1 MNTKQLYF
9 NKTIKNWDEAIP
21 LGNGDLG
28 CLIWNKSN
36 KLRFSI
42 DKAGIWDC
50 SNPPKNQPDFNY
62 SNLKQL
68 VKNGEEKIINQ
79 KYDDC
84 YYNTTPTKLP
94 TGKIIIDLGVR
105 QNVISKLDMQTAEAE
120 LRVGGIKINS
130 FVHAEEDFGLIQI
143 SKPNVKISAENPKF
157 GKHKRRFFVKA
168 FKGTVQSLKNLVYPK
183 ATVVKK
189 KVNGICIQYFVQ
201 PTNESFYGIVT
212 ASKSYNGTTLIAYT
226 VGISQN
232 NDFVDKCVDKVI
244 TALNTGYENAF
255 EQHKAWWE
263 QYWSKS
269 SITLPDKFMERQYNF
284 NTYLLAGCSR
294 KGKFPMPLQG
304 VWTADNNGLP
314 PWKGDYHHDL
324 NTRMSY
330 TSYLKANRI
339 DEGESFIDY
348 LLNTAE
354 QGRAFAEEFYGVKG
368 LCLPSVM
375 DIEGNALGGWCQY
388 ALSPT
393 NQLWLC
399 CIMARHYFYTG
410 KEDYLREKIY
420 PYMTEVG
427 EFLLNMLHKENGFYK
442 LELST
447 SPEIH
452 DNRMSAWLTP
462 NSNYDLALMKAFCIN
477 MIKTSNALGKTDAA
491 EKWTKIL
498 SDFEPLA
505 VNENNVLMLST
516 DESPYESHRHHS
528 HCMSIYPL
536 RMMEYDTDEH
546 KKIIDSTIA
555 NLEHFGIKN
564 WVGYSLGWMAQ
575 LYAVQGNGD
584 KAFGML
590 DSFFRYFCTDNGF
603 HSNGDYRFKTS
614 CTQRC
619 RLFTLEANFLAMDAI
634 QEMLLYSENN
644 FIKVLPAIP
653 VAWKDVAFENLRAYG
668 GLLVSLKL
676 CNGKITYLKF
686 TAEKDIHFT
695 LEEPKY
701 ECDFALSK
709 EIELKQGETVCMH
722 QNSKNSVCNL

>member
-1 MNTKQLYF
+1 MDTKQLKF
-9 NKTIKNWDEAIP
+9 DKTITHWDEAIP

-62 SNLKQL
+62 SYLKQL
-68 VKNGEEKIINQ
+68 IKIGDKKAIS
-79 KYDDC
+79 KKFDDC

-94 TGKIIIDLGVR
+94 TGKLIIDLGVN

-120 LRVGGIKINS
+120 LRIGEIKINS
-130 FVHAEEDFGLIQI
+130 FVHAVDDFGLIQI
-143 SKPNVKISAENPKF
+143 SKPDVKISVDNPKF
-157 GKHKRRFFVKA
+157 GKHKRRFFAKM

-183 ATVVKK
+183 ATVAEKD
-189 KVNGICIQYFVQ
+189 VNGIHIQYFIQ
-201 PTNESFYGIVT
+201 PTNESYYGIVT
-212 ASKSYNGTTLIAYT
+212 ASKSVESSTLIAFT
-226 VGISQN
+226 VGISKKE
-232 NDFVDKCVDKVI
+232 DFVDKCVDKVI
-244 TALNTGYENAF
+244 SALNAGYEKAY
-255 EQHKAWWE
+255 EKHKEWWE
-263 QYWSKS
+263 QYWGKS

-324 NTRMSY
+324 NTQMSY

-339 DEGESFIDY
+339 EEGESFIDY

-410 KEDYLREKIY
+410 KDDYLRDKIY

-427 EFLLNMLHKENGFYK
+427 EFLMNMLHKENGFYK
-442 LELST
+442 LELSS

-452 DNRMSAWLTP
+452 DNRLSAWLTP
-462 NSNYDLALMKAFCIN
+462 NSNYDLALMKAFCLN
-477 MIKTSNALGKTDAA
+477 MVKTSKVLGKTDSA
-491 EKWTKIL
+491 EKWEKIL

-505 VNENNVLMLST
+505 VNDNNVLMLSP

-536 RMMEYDTDEH
+536 RTLEYDTAEH
-546 KKIIDSTIA
+546 KKIIDCTIA
-555 NLEHFGIKN
+555 NLEHLGIKN
-564 WVGYSLGWMAQ
+564 WVGYSFCWMAQ

-584 KAFGML
+584 KAFDML
-590 DSFFRYFCTDNGF
+590 NTFFRYFCTDSGF
-603 HSNGDYRFKTS
+603 HSNGDYRCKTS
-614 CTQRC
+614 CSLKY

-644 FIKVLPAIP
+644 LIKLLPAVP
-653 VAWKDVAFENLRAYG
+653 KRWKDVAFENLRAYG
-668 GLLVSLKL
+668 GLLVSLTMKG
-676 CNGKITYLKF
+676 GKITYLKF

-695 LEEPKY
+695 LEKPKF
-701 ECDFALSK
+701 ECAFDLSK
-709 EIELKQGETVCMH
+709 EVNLKQGETLCM
-722 QNSKNSVCNL
+722 SD

>member
-1 MNTKQLYF
+1 
-9 NKTIKNWDEAIP
+9 
-21 LGNGDLG
+21 
-28 CLIWNKSN
+28 
-36 KLRFSI
+36 
-42 DKAGIWDC
+42 
-50 SNPPKNQPDFNY
+50 
-62 SNLKQL
+62 
-68 VKNGEEKIINQ
+68 
-79 KYDDC
+79 
-84 YYNTTPTKLP
+84 
-94 TGKIIIDLGVR
+94 
-105 QNVISKLDMQTAEAE
+105 
-120 LRVGGIKINS
+120 
-130 FVHAEEDFGLIQI
+130 
-143 SKPNVKISAENPKF
+143 
-157 GKHKRRFFVKA
+157 
-168 FKGTVQSLKNLVYPK
+168 
-183 ATVVKK
+183 
-189 KVNGICIQYFVQ
+189 
-201 PTNESFYGIVT
+201 
-212 ASKSYNGTTLIAYT
+212 
-226 VGISQN
+226 
-232 NDFVDKCVDKVI
+232 
-244 TALNTGYENAF
+244 
-255 EQHKAWWE
+255 
-263 QYWSKS
+263 
-269 SITLPDKFMERQYNF
+269 
-284 NTYLLAGCSR
+284 
-294 KGKFPMPLQG
+294 
-304 VWTADNNGLP
+304 
-314 PWKGDYHHDL
+314 
-324 NTRMSY
+324 
-330 TSYLKANRI
+330 
-339 DEGESFIDY
+339 
-348 LLNTAE
+348 
-354 QGRAFAEEFYGVKG
+354 
-368 LCLPSVM
+368 
-375 DIEGNALGGWCQY
+375 
-388 ALSPT
+388 
-393 NQLWLC
+393 
-399 CIMARHYFYTG
+399 MARHYFYTG

-427 EFLLNMLHKENGFYK
+427 EFLLNILHKENGFYK

-462 NSNYDLALMKAFCIN
+462 NSNYDLALMKAFCVN

-603 HSNGDYRFKTS
+603 HSNGDYRFKTNCS
-614 CTQRC
+614 QRC

-644 FIKVLPAIP
+644 KIKLLPAIP
-653 VAWKDVAFENLRAYG
+653 AAWKDAAFENLRAYG
-668 GLLVSLKL
+668 GLLVSVKL

-701 ECDFALSK
+701 EYDFALSK

-722 QNSKNSVCNL
+722 